1 MTATRM
7 LGISFATLILATCG
21 LAGMLLLAMKYF
33 SYQGTGLDWIY
44 PTAGLLI
51 MLWCV
56 SAFGVIASGVTALVG
71 MIKSNAARR

>member
-7 LGISFATLILATCG
+7 LGISFSALILATCG
-21 LAGMLLLAMKYF
+21 LAGILFLGMKYF
-33 SYQGTGLDWIY
+33 SYQGTGLNWIY

-56 SAFGVIASGVTALVG
+56 SAFGVIACGVNALVSI
-71 MIKSNAARR
+71 IKSNAARR